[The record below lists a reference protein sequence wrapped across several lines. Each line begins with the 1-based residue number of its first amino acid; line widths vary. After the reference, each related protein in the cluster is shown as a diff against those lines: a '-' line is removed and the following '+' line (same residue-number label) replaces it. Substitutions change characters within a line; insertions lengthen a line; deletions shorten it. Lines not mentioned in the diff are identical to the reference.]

1 MTKFVSSD
9 FFSNCSKDYTQ
20 LKQDYRNRLIPGT
33 CKSSD
38 GCENSA
44 PDQGEGAE
52 DSDQGEQGTEEMEA
66 EGQKV

>member
-9 FFSNCSKDYTQ
+9 FFSYCSEDYTQ

-44 PDQGEGAE
+44 PE